1 MTEDICKYFLKTI
14 DSYPN
19 EISVIYK
26 NTTWL
31 KDTWKNYQQKVACI
45 SSFLIKQG
53 AKNQDK
59 IAILSA
65 TRYQWGICDFAILSL
80 GGVTIPI
87 YASNTAEDIEYV
99 LNNSGAKTLIID
111 SQENYE
117 KWKAVESKVK
127 SVTTVLCMD
136 HVIDTEAKNLFLWND
151 AMKIGYTDDVI
162 EKMRTNISRI
172 KMEDVATIVYT
183 SGTTGKPKGVVLSHL
198 QIISE
203 VKDVFALV
211 NINQQ
216 DTSLS
221 FLPMAHIM
229 GRIEVWGHAYAGFTM
244 GYAENVETLRS
255 NFITI
260 KPTFLVSVPRIFE
273 KIYNG
278 VISQA
283 EASPLRH
290 KIFKWAVNIGKEVNK
305 KTLANEN
312 LPLDLLAKYKIAKKM
327 VFDKLIDKMGGR
339 IRYAIAGGVPL
350 SQEIAEFFHAAGLLV
365 LEGYGLTETTGGVT
379 FNAPYAYKFGTVGK
393 PIGDVEI
400 SFLEDGEILVRSQ
413 KVMDGYFKRKEDT
426 DDVIKDGWFYTGDI
440 GTLTHDGYLK
450 ITDRKKD
457 LIKTSGGKYVAPQK
471 LENLLKLNKYIS
483 NVLVHGDQKKYIVCL
498 ITLNAENIR
507 DELLKKGISFTNP
520 SGLSTHVE
528 VLRIIRGAISEVN
541 QQLASFETIKN
552 FSILNSDFTI
562 ENGELTPSMKVR
574 RRFCDEKYKDII
586 NALYGV
592 DVSTF

>member
-19 EISVIYK
+19 EVSVIYK

-45 SSFLIKQG
+45 SSFLTKQG
-53 AKNQDK
+53 AKSKDK
-59 IAILSA
+59 IAIMSA
-65 TRYQWGICDFAILSL
+65 TRYQWGISDFAILSL
-80 GGVTIPI
+80 GGVTVPI
-87 YASNTAEDIEYV
+87 YASNTTEDIEYV
-99 LNNSGAKTLIID
+99 LTNSGAKILIID

-117 KWKAVESKVK
+117 KWKAIHDKVK
-127 SVTTVLCMD
+127 SITTVLCFD
-136 HVIDTEAKNLFLWND
+136 HVVDPDVKKLFLWND
-151 AMKIGYTDDVI
+151 AMKIGYDDTIV
-162 EKMRTNISRI
+162 EKMRETIGSI
-172 KMEDVATIVYT
+172 KIDDLATIVYT
-183 SGTTGKPKGVVLSHL
+183 SGTTGKPKGVMLTHR
-198 QIISE
+198 QILSE

-229 GRIEVWGHAYAGFTM
+229 GRVEVWGHAYAGFTM
-244 GYAENVETLRS
+244 GYAENVETLRN

-290 KIFKWAVNIGKEVNK
+290 KLFKWAVGIGKEVNK
-305 KTLANEN
+305 RTSQNEN
-312 LPLDLLAKYKIAKKM
+312 LPFDLLAKYKIAKKI
-327 VFDKLIDKMGGR
+327 VFDKLIEKMGGR
-339 IRYAIAGGVPL
+339 IRYAIAGGAPL

-365 LEGYGLTETTGGVT
+365 LEGYGLTETSGGVT

-400 SFLEDGEILVRSQ
+400 SFLEDGEILIRSQ
-413 KVMDGYFKRKEDT
+413 KVMTGYYKNNEAT
-426 DDVIKDGWFYTGDI
+426 EEVINDGWFHTGDI
-440 GTLTHDGYLK
+440 GTLTHDGFLK

-498 ITLNAENIR
+498 ITLNIEIIQS
-507 DELLKKGISFTNP
+507 ELLKKGISFTNP
-520 SGLSTHVE
+520 SSLSTHTE
-528 VLRIIRGAISEVN
+528 VLRIIRGAISDVN

-562 ENGELTPSMKVR
+562 ADGELTPSMKVR
-574 RRFCDEKYKDII
+574 RKFCDEKYKDII

-592 DVSTF
+592 DASTF